1 MRTLTVVNCCT
12 AREFDSFP
20 TDNFLANKGVS
31 DILKKQIADAMT
43 RLEKANVKIIHA
55 YLTDKQ
61 TIAMKILRSFKF
73 KRAGRIDSRVDT
85 HGTKLYLYYYVFT
98 GK

>member
-1 MRTLTVVNCCT
+1 MRTIPVANCCT

-20 TDNFLANKGVS
+20 TDNYLAYKGVS
-31 DILKKQIADAMT
+31 DKLKKQIADEMI
-43 RLEKANVKIIHA
+43 RLEKVNVKIIHA

-61 TIAMKILRSFKF
+61 TTAIKILRSFKF
-73 KRAGRIDSRVDT
+73 KRAGRIDSRVDA